1 MSMYIPSYFEFVNSA
16 KLLAG
21 DYALENITEEMSLLG
36 SSRPFLLSDKGLEK
50 VGSVKTLLDIFSK
63 SGLKVSGV
71 FTDIPL
77 DSSILKVN
85 EIASLYRKANADGII
100 ALGGGSVIDTA
111 KGLRMLISQGGKD
124 ILKYAGAEVLP
135 RGMNVPFTVIP
146 TTSGTGSEATG
157 VAVIKD
163 EEKEVKLEFISS
175 YLLPDVAVLDTRMLE
190 SMPPRITAI
199 TGLDALTHAIEAYSS
214 MQRNPVSQAYAI
226 AAMRLII
233 EYLPIAIKEPHNKK
247 ARLAM
252 ANAAYI
258 AGASFS
264 NSMVGIVHA
273 IGHSVGAVS
282 GVPHGEAMSILL
294 VPSMKYNVNEARE
307 EYSDILLYI
316 AGDVYASTP
325 NENRAEKAIEV
336 LSVFVDQ
343 IRTMAP
349 VRKTLSEAGVKKED
363 FQKIANR
370 AINDGALIVNP
381 RAADRDDVLRI
392 LSEAF

>member
-1 MSMYIPSYFEFVNSA
+1 M
-16 KLLAG
+16 
-21 DYALENITEEMSLLG
+21 
-36 SSRPFLLSDKGLEK
+36 
-50 VGSVKTLLDIFSK
+50 
-63 SGLKVSGV
+63 
-71 FTDIPL
+71 
-77 DSSILKVN
+77 KVN

-336 LSVFVDQ
+336 LSDFVDQ

>member
-1 MSMYIPSYFEFVNSA
+1 MHIPQYFEFVNSA
-16 KLLAG
+16 KLLSG
-21 DYALENITEEMSLLG
+21 EYALENIREELSLLG
-36 SSRPFLLSDKGLEK
+36 STRPFLLSDKGLES
-50 VGSVKTLLDIFSK
+50 VGSVKTLLDILSS

-85 EIASLYRKANADGII
+85 EIASLYRKENADGII

-135 RGMNVPFTVIP
+135 RGMSVPFVAIP

-163 EEKEVKLEFISS
+163 EVKEVKLEFISS
-175 YLLPDVAVLDTRMLE
+175 FLLPDIAVLDVRMLE
-190 SMPPRITAI
+190 SMPKRITAI
-199 TGLDALTHAIEAYSS
+199 TGLDALTHAIEAFSS
-214 MQRNPVSQAYAI
+214 LQKNPVSQSYAI
-226 AAMRLII
+226 AAMKMIV
-233 EYLPIAIKEPHNKK
+233 ENLPTAIREPKNKK

-282 GVPHGEAMSILL
+282 HVPHGEAMSILL
-294 VPSMKYNVNEARE
+294 ISSMRYNIDYARE
-307 EYSDILLYI
+307 DYSEMLLYI
-316 AGDVYASTP
+316 NGEEYARTRE
-325 NENRAEKAIEV
+325 ENRAEKLIEV
-336 LSVFVDQ
+336 LSTFVNE
-343 IRTMAP
+343 IRSLAP
-349 VRKTLSEAGVKKED
+349 VRKNLSEAGVVKED
-363 FQKIANR
+363 FQKIADR

-381 RAADRDDVLRI
+381 RSADRDDILRI

>member
-1 MSMYIPSYFEFVNSA
+1 MHIPQYFEFVNSA
-16 KLLAG
+16 KLLSG
-21 DYALENITEEMSLLG
+21 EYALENIREELSLLG
-36 SSRPFLLSDKGLEK
+36 STRPFLLSDKGLESI
-50 VGSVKTLLDIFSK
+50 GSVKTLLDILSS

-85 EIASLYRKANADGII
+85 EIASLYRKENADGII

-135 RGMNVPFTVIP
+135 RGMSVPFVAIP

-175 YLLPDVAVLDTRMLE
+175 FLLPDIAVLDVRMLE
-190 SMPPRITAI
+190 SMPKRITAI
-199 TGLDALTHAIEAYSS
+199 TGLDALTHAIEAFSS
-214 MQRNPVSQAYAI
+214 LQKNPVSQSYAI
-226 AAMRLII
+226 AAMKMIV
-233 EYLPIAIKEPHNKK
+233 ENLPTAIREPKNKK

-282 GVPHGEAMSILL
+282 HVPHGEAMSILL
-294 VPSMKYNVNEARE
+294 IPSMRYNIDYARE
-307 EYSDILLYI
+307 DYSEMLLYI
-316 AGDVYASTP
+316 NGEEYARTA
-325 NENRAEKAIEV
+325 EGKRAEKLIEV
-336 LSVFVDQ
+336 LSTFVNE
-343 IRTMAP
+343 IRALAP
-349 VRKTLSEAGVKKED
+349 VRKNLSEAGVVKED
-363 FQKIANR
+363 FQKIADR

-381 RAADRDDVLRI
+381 RSADRDDILRI

>member
-336 LSVFVDQ
+336 LFAFVDQ

>member
-1 MSMYIPSYFEFVNSA
+1 MHIPQYFEFVNSA
-16 KLLAG
+16 KLLSG
-21 DYALENITEEMSLLG
+21 EYALENIREELSLLG
-36 SSRPFLLSDKGLEK
+36 STRPFLLSDKGLES
-50 VGSVKTLLDIFSK
+50 VGSVKTLLDILSS

-85 EIASLYRKANADGII
+85 EIASLYRKENADGII

-135 RGMNVPFTVIP
+135 RGMSVPFVAIP

-175 YLLPDVAVLDTRMLE
+175 FLLPDIAVLDVRMLE
-190 SMPPRITAI
+190 SMPKRITAI
-199 TGLDALTHAIEAYSS
+199 TGIDALTHAIEAFSS
-214 MQRNPVSQAYAI
+214 LQKNPVSQSYAI
-226 AAMRLII
+226 AAMKMIV
-233 EYLPIAIKEPHNKK
+233 ENLPTAIREPKNKK

-258 AGASFS
+258 AGAAFS

-282 GVPHGEAMSILL
+282 HVPHGEAMSILL
-294 VPSMKYNVNEARE
+294 IPSMRYNIDYARE
-307 EYSDILLYI
+307 DYSEMLLYI
-316 AGDVYASTP
+316 NGEEYARTRE
-325 NENRAEKAIEV
+325 ENRAEKLIEV
-336 LSVFVDQ
+336 LSTFVNE
-343 IRTMAP
+343 IRSLAP
-349 VRKTLSEAGVKKED
+349 VRKNLSEAGVVKED
-363 FQKIANR
+363 FQKIADR

-381 RAADRDDVLRI
+381 RSADRDDILRI

>member
-336 LSVFVDQ
+336 LSTFVDQ

>member
-1 MSMYIPSYFEFVNSA
+1 MHIPQYFEFVNSA
-16 KLLAG
+16 KLLSG
-21 DYALENITEEMSLLG
+21 EYALENIREELSLLG
-36 SSRPFLLSDKGLEK
+36 STRPFLLSDKGLES
-50 VGSVKTLLDIFSK
+50 VGSVKTLLDILSS

-85 EIASLYRKANADGII
+85 EIASLYRKENADGII

-135 RGMNVPFTVIP
+135 RGMSVPFVAIP

-175 YLLPDVAVLDTRMLE
+175 FLLPDIAVLDVRMLE
-190 SMPPRITAI
+190 SMPKRITAI
-199 TGLDALTHAIEAYSS
+199 TGLDALTHAIEAFSS
-214 MQRNPVSQAYAI
+214 LQKNPVSQSYAI
-226 AAMRLII
+226 AAMKMIV
-233 EYLPIAIKEPHNKK
+233 ENLPTAIREPKNKK

-258 AGASFS
+258 AGAAFS

-282 GVPHGEAMSILL
+282 HVPHGEAMSILL
-294 VPSMKYNVNEARE
+294 IPSMRYNIDYARE
-307 EYSDILLYI
+307 DYSEMLLYI
-316 AGDVYASTP
+316 NGEEYARTRE
-325 NENRAEKAIEV
+325 ENRAEKLIEV
-336 LSVFVDQ
+336 LSTFVNE
-343 IRTMAP
+343 IRSLAP
-349 VRKTLSEAGVKKED
+349 VRKNLSEAGVVKED
-363 FQKIANR
+363 FQKIADR

-381 RAADRDDVLRI
+381 RSADRDDILRI

>member
-1 MSMYIPSYFEFVNSA
+1 MYIPSYFEFVNSA

-175 YLLPDVAVLDTRMLE
+175 YLLP
-190 SMPPRITAI
+190 
-199 TGLDALTHAIEAYSS
+199 YSS
-214 MQRNPVSQAYAI
+214 
-226 AAMRLII
+226 
-233 EYLPIAIKEPHNKK
+233 
-247 ARLAM
+247 
-252 ANAAYI
+252 
-258 AGASFS
+258 SF
-264 NSMVGIVHA
+264 
-273 IGHSVGAVS
+273 
-282 GVPHGEAMSILL
+282 E
-294 VPSMKYNVNEARE
+294 
-307 EYSDILLYI
+307 
-316 AGDVYASTP
+316 
-325 NENRAEKAIEV
+325 
-336 LSVFVDQ
+336 
-343 IRTMAP
+343 
-349 VRKTLSEAGVKKED
+349 
-363 FQKIANR
+363 
-370 AINDGALIVNP
+370 
-381 RAADRDDVLRI
+381 
-392 LSEAF
+392 

>member
-50 VGSVKTLLDIFSK
+50 VGSVKILLDIFSK

-336 LSVFVDQ
+336 LSAFVDQ

>member
-1 MSMYIPSYFEFVNSA
+1 MHIPQYFEFVNSA
-16 KLLAG
+16 KLLSG
-21 DYALENITEEMSLLG
+21 EYALENIREELSLLG
-36 SSRPFLLSDKGLEK
+36 STRPFLLSDKGLES
-50 VGSVKTLLDIFSK
+50 VGSVKTLLDILSS

-85 EIASLYRKANADGII
+85 EIASLYRKENADGII

-135 RGMNVPFTVIP
+135 RGMSVPFVAIP

-175 YLLPDVAVLDTRMLE
+175 FLLPDIAVLDVRMLE
-190 SMPPRITAI
+190 SMPKRITAI
-199 TGLDALTHAIEAYSS
+199 TGLDALTHAIEAFSS
-214 MQRNPVSQAYAI
+214 LQKNPVSQSYAI
-226 AAMRLII
+226 AAMKMIV
-233 EYLPIAIKEPHNKK
+233 ENLPTAIREPKNKK

-258 AGASFS
+258 AGAAFS

-336 LSVFVDQ
+336 LSDFVDQ